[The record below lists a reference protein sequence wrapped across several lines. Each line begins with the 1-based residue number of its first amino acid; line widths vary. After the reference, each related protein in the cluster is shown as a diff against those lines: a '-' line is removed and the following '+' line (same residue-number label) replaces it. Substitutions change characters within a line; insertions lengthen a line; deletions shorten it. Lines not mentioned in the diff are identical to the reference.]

1 MVSPVIIT
9 SAEDCFKENPLLMFF
24 FFPIIPEYF
33 INGGDDLS
41 ADTSINKR
49 KVIAIVGMAGS
60 GKSEVARF
68 LEANGYQKV
77 RFGNITDE
85 EVKKR
90 GLPLTEENER
100 LVRQRLRQEQG
111 MAAYATLNIPKINN
125 FLDSGN
131 VVVDGLY
138 SWAEYQLMKQQYGGK
153 FVVLAVWSSP
163 ATRYRRLSKRRIRPL
178 TLEEAASRDKA
189 EIENSDKGGP
199 IAMADYTII
208 NESSLEKLI
217 QETGRILTEMK

>member
-1 MVSPVIIT
+1 
-9 SAEDCFKENPLLMFF
+9 
-24 FFPIIPEYF
+24 
-33 INGGDDLS
+33 LS
-41 ADTSINKR
+41 ADTNINKK

-68 LEANGYQKV
+68 LESDGYHKV

-90 GLPLTEENER
+90 GLPLNEENER
-100 LVRQRLRQEQG
+100 LVRQELRREQG
-111 MAAYATLNIPKINN
+111 MAAYALLNIPKINK
-125 FLDSGN
+125 FLESSN

-138 SWAEYQLMKQQYGGK
+138 SWAEYQLMKQQYGDK

-163 ATRYRRLSKRRIRPL
+163 TTRYRRLTKRIIRPL
-178 TLEEAASRDKA
+178 KLEEATSRDKA
-189 EIENSDKGGP
+189 EIENSAKGGP

-217 QETGRILTEMK
+217 QETRRILTELK